1 MQLEELIWR
10 ANDSQVGT
18 LTIQGIAVAE
28 AHTLAVTG
36 LHDHPVQVQTP
47 TTGRLGNPDCLPAN
61 NVTVAVK
68 LPTLLSKI
76 GVPLINLYRLTAVLQ
91 TQLRHP
97 WPL

>member
-10 ANDSQVGT
+10 ANDSQVGA
-18 LTIQGIAVAE
+18 LTIQGIAITKAY
-28 AHTLAVTG
+28 ALAVTR

-47 TTGRLGNPDCLPAN
+47 ATGRLGNPDCLPTN

-68 LPTLLSKI
+68 LPTLLSTL
-76 GVPLINLYRLTAVLQ
+76 GVPLVNFYRLTAVLQ

>member
-10 ANDSQVGT
+10 ANDSQVGA
-18 LTIQGIAVAE
+18 LTIQRITIAKAY
-28 AHTLAVTG
+28 ALAVPR

-47 TTGRLGNPDCLPAN
+47 TTGRLGNPHSLPTN
-61 NVTVAVK
+61 DVTVAMK

-76 GVPLINLYRLTAVLQ
+76 GVPLVNLYRLTAVLQ